1 MLKRIFNNNCIK
13 CREMKTV
20 SAANRIKFDRS
31 MFLMNCFINFV
42 LKYTFLHEFLR
53 KKIVFFSNFYS
64 TNLHMAFITQLLHL
78 TMKILSLS
86 FYLYT
91 M

>member
-13 CREMKTV
+13 CREMKTL

-53 KKIVFFSNFYS
+53 KKIVFFFQI
-64 TNLHMAFITQLLHL
+64 FIVQIYTWLL
-78 TMKILSLS
+78 
-86 FYLYT
+86 
-91 M
+91 